1 MKDRTAK
8 MPRKHAHED
17 SYKERGGVSHEKDR
31 VTHDSHTRLPVEKAG
46 FEAQQDS
53 DSSTVPS
60 NRDQPPW
67 FELVFWIL
75 WDAFWVGRRVLE
87 ISLLAFLLRH
97 EGILNEKC
105 QRVYGDLAVS

>member
-1 MKDRTAK
+1 

-31 VTHDSHTRLPVEKAG
+31 TTYNSHTRQRQSFPVEKAG

-67 FELVFWIL
+67 FELVFWIF
-75 WDAFWVGRRVLE
+75 WDAFLVGRRILE
-87 ISLLAFLLRH
+87 ISLLALLLRH
-97 EGILNEKC
+97 EGILNKKC